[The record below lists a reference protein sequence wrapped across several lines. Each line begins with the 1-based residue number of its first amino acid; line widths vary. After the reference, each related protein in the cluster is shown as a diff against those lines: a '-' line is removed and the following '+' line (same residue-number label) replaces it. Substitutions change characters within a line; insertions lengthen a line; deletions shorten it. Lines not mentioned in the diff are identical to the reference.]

1 MRTRDA
7 RPDAAGRFFCA
18 RRCRAVA
25 ATVSYLTELRAPHD

>member
-7 RPDAAGRFFCA
+7 RPDPAGRFFWS
-18 RRCRAVA
+18 RSGAVA